1 MLLVYESR
9 YYFIVCVEIDNALG
23 TTIYFPSVIRDTGSD
38 KFQPVHALLLSF
50 HSPSSLS
57 LSLCIYVPIFPY
69 FLYSFEMTDR
79 AWISTSYPFFGK
91 KFSATEKGVHTLFFS
106 LFFFPPLKE
115 RSLSTYKKERF
126 LPRPNR
132 NENPWSRKEKCTE
145 YETRKLSS
153 FGGEIRAYLSS
164 TVLPSPLCVDFYVL
178 KNESANPRYPR
189 NIDDVRGKYDAQI
202 RCTVFKKALKKL
214 GKKESRFDMFE
225 WAGNTGR

>member
-57 LSLCIYVPIFPY
+57 LSVYTCLFSHIFYTLSRWPIARGYPRRIHFSEKNLVQPKKVCI
-69 FLYSFEMTDR
+69 
-79 AWISTSYPFFGK
+79 PFF
-91 KFSATEKGVHTLFFS
+91 FLSLFFS
-106 LFFFPPLKE
+106 PLKE

-153 FGGEIRAYLSS
+153 FGGKIRAYLSS

-189 NIDDVRGKYDAQI
+189 DIDDVRGKYDAQI

-214 GKKESRFDMFE
+214 GKKESRFDVFE

>member
-106 LFFFPPLKE
+106 LSFFPLPW
-115 RSLSTYKKERF
+115 KKDRCLRTKKSVSF
-126 LPRPNR
+126 LVPIGTKIHGRVKKNAPN
-132 NENPWSRKEKCTE
+132 T
-145 YETRKLSS
+145 KLES
-153 FGGEIRAYLSS
+153 FRALGGKFVRI
-164 TVLPSPLCVDFYVL
+164 SPPPFYRRLCVSIFM
-178 KNESANPRYPR
+178 
-189 NIDDVRGKYDAQI
+189 
-202 RCTVFKKALKKL
+202 C
-214 GKKESRFDMFE
+214 
-225 WAGNTGR
+225 